1 MRFLSWIYAFSLLL
15 LLTQREKGTH
25 FHFTSEKWTKF
36 VHVAESTE
44 PDDILVAPPDHT
56 AHFIAFVPFLSLVFT
71 QAGRTVSTLHKGV
84 FTFPLFLAF
93 FSFTHPQ
100 QGITHIFFFA
110 IHTHTHTTIDLPQ
123 SPPIWP
129 KRHHRDRRWLPST
142 RTARR
147 EADCRRN
154 PASSFSVLYAFC
166 SVSMQKMLLLLLLA
180 ATSGVCRGL
189 SVCIRKILFLQYRA
203 AHKRA
208 YLFELF
214 ALLPMLDKGG
224 ERERKKER

>member
-71 QAGRTVSTLHKGV
+71 RAGRTVSTLHKGV

-110 IHTHTHTTIDLPQ
+110 IHTHTQ
-123 SPPIWP
+123 
-129 KRHHRDRRWLPST
+129 PST
-142 RTARR
+142 YLKALRFGPNATIVTGDGCLRHALRGEKLIVDVILPAHFLFCMLFARYLCKR
-147 EADCRRN
+147 C
-154 PASSFSVLYAFC
+154 C
-166 SVSMQKMLLLLLLA
+166 CCCCCLLLLPGFAEDFPCVSGKFFFYSIELL
-180 ATSGVCRGL
+180 TSAPTSSNSSLYCLCWTR
-189 SVCIRKILFLQYRA
+189 
-203 AHKRA
+203 
-208 YLFELF
+208 
-214 ALLPMLDKGG
+214 G